1 MPVRKAGCPMR
12 TVAFHFSRDQQAQA
26 ALKGIQGHGFS
37 RQVDIAAVSIDG
49 EDGRI
54 LGLTVEDDDLG
65 NIVEVAQSCGGRIVA
80 DVPEE
85 WTLPRTLKS

>member
-1 MPVRKAGCPMR
+1 MR

-26 ALKGIQGHGFS
+26 ALKAIHAQGFS
-37 RQVDIAAVSIDG
+37 GSVEVAALSIDG

-54 LGLTVEDDDLG
+54 LGLTVDDGALA
-65 NIVEVAQSCGGRIVA
+65 NIVELAQHFDGRVVA

-85 WTLPRTLKS
+85 WTLPRVLKR